1 VEQVE
6 KLPDRIA
13 LTGNSDGEDKKG
25 GHLSYR
31 ELDEKSSRLAGL
43 LIKKGVRVDNIV
55 AIMMQ
60 RSLEM
65 VIGILGILKSG
76 GVYLPIDSSYPSA
89 RIDYLLKDSAAKIT
103 IGRPGE
109 WKCGKAEE
117 KDFPYDSSSLAY
129 VIYTSGSTGNPKG
142 VIVEHRAVV
151 NLLYAMQKQCPFSP
165 TDTYLLKT
173 SCLFDVSVTELF
185 GWFMGGGKLAVL
197 EKGGEK
203 DTELIFAWVERNKVT
218 HINFVPSMFNIFID
232 HVTMENKNRLS
243 GLKYLILAGEALFP
257 VLVKKFKDLGTG
269 ISLENIYGPTEAT
282 VYSSRYSL
290 SEWQGNGSIP
300 IGKPLPNIKLYI
312 LNKYHYLQ
320 PVGIPGELCIS
331 GPGLA
336 RGYLNRP
343 ELTAEKF
350 KFNKSYTCILYQTG
364 DLARW
369 LPDGNIEYLGRIDN
383 QVKIRGFRIELG
395 EIEEKLL
402 KHRRVKAVVV
412 TVIEK
417 NNIPQLCAY
426 IVLKN
431 EEPEAV
437 EKKPDAAEFRKYLTQ
452 GLPNY
457 MIPAHFFQLEKIPL
471 TPSGKVDIKKLQ
483 ASTNLLSS
491 GIEYVSPKSDIEST
505 IVKVWQN
512 LLGLEKIGIHDNFF
526 DLGGNSL
533 TIIRLNSRLKEVLP
547 DKKDISVVTL
557 FNHPTVSS
565 LVNYLNRNE
574 QDAANELKSL
584 KNKPRSGST
593 HIEIAVIG
601 MAGRFPGAKN
611 IDEFWNN
618 IKNGV
623 ESIRFFT
630 REELKQLEVEADLIT
645 NPDYVPA
652 KGVLANKE
660 YFDSFFFGYTP
671 IEAEI
676 MDPQV
681 RIFHECTWE
690 ALENAGYN
698 PFNYDGAVGLYA

>member
-1 VEQVE
+1 
-6 KLPDRIA
+6 
-13 LTGNSDGEDKKG
+13 
-25 GHLSYR
+25 
-31 ELDEKSSRLAGL
+31 
-43 LIKKGVRVDNIV
+43 
-55 AIMMQ
+55 
-60 RSLEM
+60 
-65 VIGILGILKSG
+65 
-76 GVYLPIDSSYPSA
+76 
-89 RIDYLLKDSAAKIT
+89 
-103 IGRPGE
+103 
-109 WKCGKAEE
+109 
-117 KDFPYDSSSLAY
+117 
-129 VIYTSGSTGNPKG
+129 
-142 VIVEHRAVV
+142 
-151 NLLYAMQKQCPFSP
+151 
-165 TDTYLLKT
+165 
-173 SCLFDVSVTELF
+173 
-185 GWFMGGGKLAVL
+185 
-197 EKGGEK
+197 
-203 DTELIFAWVERNKVT
+203 
-218 HINFVPSMFNIFID
+218 
-232 HVTMENKNRLS
+232 
-243 GLKYLILAGEALFP
+243 LKYLILAGEALLP
-257 VLVKKFKDLGTG
+257 VLVKKFKNLGTG
-269 ISLENIYGPTEAT
+269 ISMENIYGPTEAT

-290 SEWQGNGSIP
+290 SEWQGNGCIP

-312 LNKYHYLQ
+312 LNKYNYLQ

-350 KFNKSYTCILYQTG
+350 KFNKSYILYQTG
-364 DLARW
+364 DIARW

-412 TVIEK
+412 TVTEK
-417 NNIPQLCAY
+417 NNIAQLCAY

-437 EKKPDAAEFRKYLTQ
+437 EKKPDAAEFRKYLSQ
-452 GLPNY
+452 RLPNY
-457 MIPAHFFQLEKIPL
+457 MIPAHFFQVEKIPL
-471 TPSGKVDIKKLQ
+471 TPTGKVDIKALQ
-483 ASTNLLSS
+483 TSTNLLSS
-491 GIEYVSPKSDIEST
+491 GIEYVSPKGDIESI
-505 IVKVWQN
+505 IVNVWQN

-533 TIIRLNSRLKEVLP
+533 AIIRLNSRLKEMLP

-574 QDAANELKSL
+574 QEAANELKSL

-611 IDEFWNN
+611 IDEFWDN

-630 REELKQLEVEADLIT
+630 REQLTQLGVEDELIN

-652 KGVLANKE
+652 KGVLESKE
-660 YFDSFFFGYTP
+660 YFDSFFFDYTP
-671 IEAEI
+671 AEAEI
-676 MDPQV
+676 LDPQV
-681 RIFHECTWE
+681 RLFHECTWE
-690 ALENAGYN
+690 ALENAGYD
-698 PFNYDGAVGLYA
+698 PFNYDGAIGLYAGASPNPLWQVSPLTSGAVGGSYSEIWNALQFSDKDYLSTRIAYKFDLKGPCVTIQTACSTSLVAVDHAGWALVNGTCDMALAGGVSVTFQDEGGYLYQEGTIMSPDGHCRAFDAGAKGTVGGNGVGVVVLKRLAEAEADGDTIYAVVKGFAITNDGRNKVGFTAPSSGGQSKAIRNALDMAMVNPESIAFIETHGTGTPLGDPIEIEGLKLAFNSAGARKKHYCALGSIKTN